1 MVITPQ
7 KIREFEHYLY
17 LEEKE
22 PGTIDTYMVAVRQ
35 FAEFCG
41 HQHLTKELVL
51 RYKTELVQ
59 RYAPATVN
67 GKIGSVNLFL
77 NHMGCGDYRIKRLR
91 IQRQTYYPQ
100 ERELHYEEYVHLIET
115 VESRGDEQFSLL
127 LQTVCATGIRISEL
141 RYITVENVRQCR
153 ACVYNKGKSRVILIP
168 RELCRRLLLYAQRRN
183 IHHGVV
189 FRDHLGQPLGRT
201 AIWKKMNAMADDTQ
215 IPVQKLHPHA
225 LRHLFAVTHYR
236 QNRDPM
242 GLADL
247 LGHSSLDTTRIYT
260 ATDGSEQLEQ
270 LERLNLLV

>member
-7 KIREFEHYLY
+7 KVREFEHYLY

-22 PGTIDTYMVAVRQ
+22 PGTIDTYMVSVRQ

-41 HQHLTKELVL
+41 RQRVTKELVL
-51 RYKTELVQ
+51 RYKTELVH

-67 GKIGSVNLFL
+67 GKIGPVNLFL
-77 NHMGCGDYRIKRLR
+77 NHIGCGECRIKRLR
-91 IQRQTYYPQ
+91 IQKQMYYPR
-100 ERELHYEEYVHLIET
+100 ERELHYEEYVRL
-115 VESRGDEQFSLL
+115 VEEVQLRGDEQFSLL
-127 LQTVCATGIRISEL
+127 LQTVCATGIRVSEL

-168 RELCRRLLLYAQRRN
+168 RELCRRLLTYAQRHR
-183 IHHGVV
+183 IVHGAL
-189 FRDHLGQPLGRT
+189 FRDALGQPLDRT
-201 AIWKKMNAMADDTQ
+201 AIWKKMHSLAGDTQ
-215 IPVQKLHPHA
+215 ISPQKLHPHA

-247 LGHSSLDTTRIYT
+247 LGHASLDTTRIYT
-260 ATDGSEQLEQ
+260 ATDGTEQLEQ
-270 LERLNLLV
+270 LENMNLLV